1 MSDTLSRTAML
12 LGKANMDRLK
22 DSRVAV
28 FGLGGVGGYAVEALA
43 RSGVGALDLIDHDVF
58 SRSNINRQLHALHS
72 TVGMYKADAAKARVL
87 DINPSARVNAIRL
100 FFTPDTSGDLDFSA
114 YDCVLDAIDT
124 VSGKLELIT
133 RAHAAGLPVISAMAC
148 GNKLDPTKLEV
159 ADIFDTAFDPL
170 ARIMR
175 KELRRRGVDR
185 LTVVYSK
192 EPALRPSG
200 PEALEAAAENPGRRD
215 VPGST
220 AFVPAAAGL
229 IMAAQAVR
237 LLLGENFPKPL

>member
-1 MSDTLSRTAML
+1 MADQFSRTGML
-12 LGKANMDRLK
+12 LGGGNMKRL
-22 DSRVAV
+22 RNARIAV
-28 FGLGGVGGYAVEALA
+28 FGLGGVGGYACEALA

-58 SRSNINRQLHALHS
+58 SESNLNRQLHALHS
-72 TVGMYKADAAKARVL
+72 TVGMYKADAAKARAL
-87 DINPSARVNAIRL
+87 DINPLMQVNAIRL
-100 FFTPDTSGDLDFSA
+100 FLTPATSGEIDFSV

-133 RAHAAGLPVISAMAC
+133 KAHAAGVPVISAMGC

-159 ADIFDTAFDPL
+159 ADIYDTSFDPL

-185 LTVVYSK
+185 LTVVYSR
-192 EPALRPSG
+192 EPAMRPS
-200 PEALEAAAENPGRRD
+200 PEGAELARTENPGRRD

-237 LLLGENFPKPL
+237 IVLGENFPGYG

>member
-1 MSDTLSRTAML
+1 MDRLVRTAML
-12 LGKANMDRLK
+12 LGRDNMKRLRLA
-22 DSRVAV
+22 RVAV
-28 FGLGGVGGYAVEALA
+28 FGLGGVGGYAAEALA

-58 SRSNINRQLHALHS
+58 SESNLNRQLHALRS
-72 TVGMYKADAAKARVL
+72 TVGLYKAEAAAARIR
-87 DINPSARVNAIRL
+87 DIDPEIRVNAIRL
-100 FFTPDTSGDLDFSA
+100 FFTPDTSDKIDFSV

-133 RAHAAGLPVISAMAC
+133 RAYEAGAPVISAMGC

-159 ADIFDTAFDPL
+159 ADIFDTSFDPL

-175 KELRRRGVDR
+175 KELRRRGVKK
-185 LTVVYSK
+185 LTVVYSR
-192 EPALRPSG
+192 EPALRPEG
-200 PEALEAAAENPGRRD
+200 PEREAAEAENPGRRD

-229 IMAAQAVR
+229 IMASEAVKVI
-237 LLLGENFPKPL
+237 LGENYPENR